1 MTHDL
6 VEKTL
11 KSLLQSEV
19 KIISRKRVLGTG
31 TILLYELKDFNIKLH
46 FSSGKKVE
54 ILYPFDIVKKKKFV
68 YFDYS
73 LSHIHQ
79 DDIIQ
84 KVRAQNMVKNPRNKY
99 YDLLL
104 SIEQL

>member
-46 FSSGKKVE
+46 FSSGKKV
-54 ILYPFDIVKKKKFV
+54 
-68 YFDYS
+68 
-73 LSHIHQ
+73 
-79 DDIIQ
+79 
-84 KVRAQNMVKNPRNKY
+84 
-99 YDLLL
+99 
-104 SIEQL
+104 

>member
-6 VEKTL
+6 VENTL
-11 KSLLQSEV
+11 KSLLLRDV

-31 TILLYELKDFNIKLH
+31 RILLYELKDFNIKLL
-46 FSSGKKVE
+46 FTNNKKTE
-54 ILYPFDIVKKKKFV
+54 ILYPFDILKKGKTIF
-68 YFDYS
+68 FDYS

-79 DDIIQ
+79 DDVLQ
-84 KVRAQNMVKNPRNKY
+84 KVRTKNMITNPRNKY
-99 YDLLL
+99 YDLLV

>member
-6 VEKTL
+6 VENTL

-46 FSSGKKVE
+46 FTNSKKVE
-54 ILYPFDIVKKKKFV
+54 ILYPFNVLKKKNFI

-84 KVRAQNMVKNPRNKY
+84 KVRTQNMVKNPRNKY
-99 YDLLL
+99 YDLLV

>member
-1 MTHDL
+1 MTHEL
-6 VEKTL
+6 VETTL

-19 KIISRKRVLGTG
+19 KIVSRKRILGTG
-31 TILLYELKDFNIKLH
+31 TVLLYELKDFNIKLH
-46 FSSGKKVE
+46 FSNSKKVE
-54 ILYPFDIVKKKKFV
+54 ILYPFGIIKKKNII

-79 DDIIQ
+79 GDIVQ
-84 KVRAQNMVKNPRNKY
+84 KVRTQNMVKNPRNKY

>member
-46 FSSGKKVE
+46 FSNGKKVE

-84 KVRAQNMVKNPRNKY
+84 KVRTQNMVKNPRNKY
-99 YDLLL
+99 YDMLL

>member
-31 TILLYELKDFNIKLH
+31 TILLYELKDFSIKLH
-46 FSSGKKVE
+46 FSSGKIRL
-54 ILYPFDIVKKKKFV
+54 IL
-68 YFDYS
+68 
-73 LSHIHQ
+73 
-79 DDIIQ
+79 
-84 KVRAQNMVKNPRNKY
+84 
-99 YDLLL
+99 
-104 SIEQL
+104 